1 MSESTDARE
10 MIRHTLATLAYR
22 GGKPLRDAPPSFA
35 QFRSGPASKTPVE
48 ILAHIGDL
56 MDWAL
61 SIAQGTQT
69 WHDAQPLPW
78 QQEVDR
84 FFASLRAL
92 DACLA
97 SGDPLHTPLGK
108 IFQGPIADALTHVG
122 QLTMLRRLAGCPM
135 RGENYFKA
143 DITAGR
149 VGPEQTEPRREFD

>member
-69 WHDAQPLPW
+69 WHDAQPLPHRARKEAE
-78 QQEVDR
+78 QRLGEVPK
-84 FFASLRAL
+84 AHVSGESRA
-92 DACLA
+92 
-97 SGDPLHTPLGK
+97 
-108 IFQGPIADALTHVG
+108 
-122 QLTMLRRLAGCPM
+122 
-135 RGENYFKA
+135 E
-143 DITAGR
+143 
-149 VGPEQTEPRREFD
+149 